1 MINSRKFEIIT
12 NRRGLAIR
20 KEVLE
25 CLRNSRLA
33 NVKFECNITSG
44 NAIGGQKTDVF
55 FLNRGNRM
63 HQE

>member
-1 MINSRKFEIIT
+1 MINSRTFEIIT

-20 KEVLE
+20 NEVLE
-25 CLRNSRLA
+25 CQRYNRLA

-55 FLNRGNRM
+55 LLSKENRM